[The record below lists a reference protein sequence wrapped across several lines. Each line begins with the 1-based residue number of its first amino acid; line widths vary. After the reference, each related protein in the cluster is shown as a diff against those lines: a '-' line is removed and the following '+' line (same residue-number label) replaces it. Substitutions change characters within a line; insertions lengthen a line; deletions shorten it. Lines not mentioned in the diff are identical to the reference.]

1 MERLTLVADRLTNI
15 GHFTRFGRY
24 LSVSSNSALDRALT
38 QIDQWVSDG
47 AVTGAA
53 VVVRSHGQEIA
64 RRYVGEAQP
73 GIPVGPE
80 TLFGLASVTKP
91 ITASVVM
98 LLVDDGQI
106 GLDEPVTRFVPE
118 LAAAAPDG
126 NPQWEAARSM
136 ITVRQVLAHVSGL
149 AEDLPPGKL
158 RARDLPDRDTITDH
172 LMALPLQSE
181 PGSALL
187 YSNAGY
193 GVLGRLVHRVT
204 GRDIWDVAQDRLLGP
219 IGLAGIVAR
228 PGPDLNQRIA
238 TVADAGSQGSEH
250 ESFNSRYWRDLAI
263 PWGGLFGTPADIARF
278 AESFIGGGSNPL
290 SKRARTLMTSD
301 QANGVSGGLAMLRL
315 VWHPAY
321 WGLGWEVK
329 GAKRRHWTGE
339 YTSPDTYCHW
349 GSAGTLVWTDPTIGL
364 TVAVFANRT
373 TYSQWP
379 YQPVARWARLS
390 NAIIASQ
397 EP

>member
-1 MERLTLVADRLTNI
+1 V
-15 GHFTRFGRY
+15 
-24 LSVSSNSALDRALT
+24 SVSSNSAFDRALA

-64 RRYVGEAQP
+64 RRYAGDAQP
-73 GIPVGPE
+73 GIPVGPD

-98 LLVDDGQI
+98 MLVDEGQI
-106 GLDEPVTRFVPE
+106 GLDEPVARFVPE
-118 LAAAAPDG
+118 FAAAAPDG
-126 NPQWEAARSM
+126 NPQWEAARRM
-136 ITVRQVLAHVSGL
+136 ITIRQVLAHMSGL
-149 AEDLPPGKL
+149 AEDLPPGTL
-158 RARDLPDRDTITDH
+158 RARDLPNLDTITDH

-181 PGSALL
+181 PGTALL

-193 GVLGRLVHRVT
+193 GVLGRLVDRVT

-219 IGLAGIVAR
+219 MGLDGIVAR
-228 PGPDLNQRIA
+228 PGPDLNGRIA
-238 TVADAGSQGSEH
+238 MVADAGSQGSEH

-263 PWGGLFGTPADIARF
+263 PWGGLFGTPADLARF
-278 AESFIGGGSNPL
+278 AESFLLEESNPL
-290 SKRARTLMTSD
+290 STPARILMTTD
-301 QANGVSGGLAMLRL
+301 QAGGVSGGLAMLRL
-315 VWHPAY
+315 IWHPAH

-329 GAKRRHWTGE
+329 GSKRRHWTGE
-339 YTSPDTYCHW
+339 YTSSDTYCHW
-349 GSAGTLVWTDPTIGL
+349 GSAGTLVWSDPATRLSAAI
-364 TVAVFANRT
+364 FANRT

-379 YQPVARWARLS
+379 FQPVARWARLS